1 MVIEVANSV
10 LVRVSVDDGGW
21 LLRWPIECIGKGKY

>member
-10 LVRVSVDDGGW
+10 FVRVCVDDGGW
-21 LLRWPIECIGKGKY
+21 SLRWLIECIGKGKY